1 MRCRKYCVIVSLAVV
16 LVALACS
23 PLQARFI
30 EGAPNEVDD
39 PWFEGTG
46 VGWYVEGT
54 PGPPVFIPNSDTP
67 HTPPYTGNY
76 LDPGR
81 TGGESAFI
89 RTIVDDYDGLWNSAY
104 SQKEIDFSF
113 FVHLAGDGYVN
124 VRFDW
129 WFDETME
136 RPSNDP
142 NDQSSPTPDGYSDLY
157 TITCDPVQG
166 IAVSEDFTNHGFQD
180 EAPDWMDLWSFH
192 DTWDIQ
198 PRWVSIEIE
207 AGVLA
212 GSQIGG
218 EALITGI
225 DFEARCVPEP
235 STLVMLCIG
244 AFGLIAYVWRRR

>member
-1 MRCRKYCVIVSLAVV
+1 MRCQRYCVIVSLAVV
-16 LVALACS
+16 LVVLVCS

-39 PWFEGTG
+39 PWFEGAG
-46 VGWYVEGT
+46 VGWYVSGT
-54 PGPPVFIPNSDTP
+54 PGPVFTPNSNTP
-67 HTPPYTGNY
+67 HEPPYVGNY

-81 TGGESAFI
+81 SAGDNAFV

-104 SQKEIDFSF
+104 SKKEIDFSF
-113 FVHLAGDGYVN
+113 FVHLAGEGYVN

-129 WFDETME
+129 WDDEFMD
-136 RPSNDP
+136 RPLNDP
-142 NDQSSPTPDGYSDLY
+142 ISLPAPDGASDWYS
-157 TITCDPVQG
+157 ITTDPTG
-166 IAVSEDFTNHGFQD
+166 EFGVSTDFTNHGSFPE
-180 EAPDWMDLWSFH
+180 EAPSWFELWSFH
-192 DTWDIQ
+192 DIWDHQ

-207 AGVLA
+207 AGVGQA
-212 GSQIGG
+212 AGG

-244 AFGLIAYVWRRR
+244 AFGLIAYAWRRR